1 MFEFC
6 WHDQGALRFFL
17 SHYFTILDTCRKHL
31 LPMFDSM
38 DTLRNTPFALV
49 CQLASYT
56 LKITKKNCPAF
67 GMISGRRDFRTMKPL

>member
-1 MFEFC
+1 MMFEFC

-56 LKITKKNCPAF
+56 LKITEDYQ
-67 GMISGRRDFRTMKPL
+67 GRLLRKIALHLA